1 MVWGVLATAVAG
13 LVVTLAGIFA
23 GGMETAALSYGISA
37 ATEVLKWF
45 TAVCLVLT
53 AFFYT
58 EGMQGISL
66 LAGTVIYAVSLAAD
80 RIWSLYDPIIGGW
93 FPEWGGVILTGIFG
107 MLLWR
112 KLTEGYRMRLIYEEQ
127 SRQME
132 LRLLMQKE
140 HYEKLTDALEEASR
154 TRHDFRQY
162 IRTASTER
170 VFSSVRT
177 GEHRKNA
184 DTSMLLQE
192 HVCGCNLTLLCVTA
206 GAKRY
211 KVQIFSRGSREN
223 ENF

>member
-1 MVWGVLATAVAG
+1 MAWGVLATAVAG
-13 LVVTLAGIFA
+13 LGVTLAGIFA

-66 LAGTVIYAVSLAAD
+66 LTGTVIYAVSLAAD
-80 RIWSLYDPIIGGW
+80 RIWSLYDPIA
-93 FPEWGGVILTGIFG
+93 FCQFSPEKHSKYTCQNDAAPFW
-107 MLLWR
+107 
-112 KLTEGYRMRLIYEEQ
+112 KPAAKNRMRLIYEEQ

-162 IRTASTER
+162 IRTASILE
-170 VFSSVRT
+170 
-177 GEHRKNA
+177 
-184 DTSMLLQE
+184 TSRQKSDHTKTICDLLPE
-192 HVCGCNLTLLCVTA
+192 ILHKLRFL
-206 GAKRY
+206 
-211 KVQIFSRGSREN
+211 
-223 ENF
+223 

>member
-1 MVWGVLATAVAG
+1 
-13 LVVTLAGIFA
+13 
-23 GGMETAALSYGISA
+23 
-37 ATEVLKWF
+37 
-45 TAVCLVLT
+45 
-53 AFFYT
+53 
-58 EGMQGISL
+58 MQGISL

-80 RIWSLYDPIIGGW
+80 RIWSLYDPILAAGFRNGRHH
-93 FPEWGGVILTGIFG
+93 LTGIFG
-107 MLLWR
+107 NVSLER
-112 KLTEGYRMRLIYEEQ
+112 LTEGYRMRLIYEEQ

-162 IRTASTER
+162 IRTASILLEQ
-170 VFSSVRT
+170 
-177 GEHRKNA
+177 EHYEELKAYFHQLHRRAPKNA

>member
-1 MVWGVLATAVAG
+1 MVYCC
-13 LVVTLAGIFA
+13 
-23 GGMETAALSYGISA
+23 MS
-37 ATEVLKWF
+37 
-45 TAVCLVLT
+45 CLT

-66 LAGTVIYAVSLAAD
+66 LTGTVIYAVSLAAD

-140 HYEKLTDALEEASR
+140 HYEKLTDAWK
-154 TRHDFRQY
+154 RQAVQDMTSDS
-162 IRTASTER
+162 I
-170 VFSSVRT
+170 SVLLPFCWNRNIM
-177 GEHRKNA
+177 KN
-184 DTSMLLQE
+184 
-192 HVCGCNLTLLCVTA
+192 
-206 GAKRY
+206 
-211 KVQIFSRGSREN
+211 
-223 ENF
+223 